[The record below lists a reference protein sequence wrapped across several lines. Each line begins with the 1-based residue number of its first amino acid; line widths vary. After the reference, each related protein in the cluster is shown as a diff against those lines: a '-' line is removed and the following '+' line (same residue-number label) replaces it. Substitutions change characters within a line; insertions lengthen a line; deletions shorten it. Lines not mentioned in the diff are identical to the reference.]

1 MASPRRMGSPEA
13 KNRAALLD
21 AAEQIM
27 LEEGYPAASSRRVA
41 EKAGLKHQLVHYY
54 FHGMDELFTASFR
67 RSAERGLRVQAEA
80 LKSPQPLWALWKWHT
95 DTVNA
100 PLWTEYIAMANH
112 RKGLRAEIAYYS
124 KRFREEQRWIMDRAL
139 KAYGVDPNEL
149 PAVVAIVLLT
159 SVSRVLV
166 MEEALEVLDGHA
178 ETVEIVERYLRQL
191 EGDPTS
197 MSLDRRPASP
207 DRGSRATRRHGW
219 IGACEKD
226 RIIA

>member
-1 MASPRRMGSPEA
+1 MGSPDA
-13 KNRAALLD
+13 KHRAALLD
-21 AAEQIM
+21 AAEQII
-27 LEEGYPAASSRRVA
+27 LAEGYPAATSRRVA

-67 RSAERGLRVQAEA
+67 RSAERGLRVQADA
-80 LKSPQPLWALWKWHT
+80 LKSPQPLWALWRWHT
-95 DTVNA
+95 TTVNA

-112 RKGLRAEIAYYS
+112 RKGLRAEVAYYS
-124 KRFREEQRWIMDRAL
+124 KRFREEQRWIVDRAL

-149 PAVVAIVLLT
+149 PGLVAIVVLT

-191 EGDPTS
+191 EGDPVV
-197 MSLDRRPASP
+197 D
-207 DRGSRATRRHGW
+207 
-219 IGACEKD
+219 
-226 RIIA
+226 

>member
-27 LEEGYPAASSRRVA
+27 LEEGYPAATSRRVA

-67 RSAERGLRVQAEA
+67 RSAERGLRVQADA
-80 LKSPQPLWALWKWHT
+80 LKSAQPLWALWRWHT
-95 DTVNA
+95 STVNA

-124 KRFREEQRWIMDRAL
+124 KRFREEQRWIVDRAL
-139 KAYGVDPNEL
+139 KAYGVDPDEL
-149 PAVVAIVLLT
+149 PGLAAIVLLT

-178 ETVEIVERYLRQL
+178 EMVEVVERYLRQL
-191 EGDPTS
+191 EGDPIV
-197 MSLDRRPASP
+197 D
-207 DRGSRATRRHGW
+207 
-219 IGACEKD
+219 
-226 RIIA
+226 

>member
-1 MASPRRMGSPEA
+1 MGSPEA

-27 LEEGYPAASSRRVA
+27 LEEGYPAATSRRVA

-54 FHGMDELFTASFR
+54 FHGMDELFTACFR

-80 LKSPQPLWALWKWHT
+80 LKSPQPLWALWRWHT
-95 DTVNA
+95 STVNA

-112 RKGLRAEIAYYS
+112 RKGLRAEIVYYS
-124 KRFREEQRWIMDRAL
+124 KRFREEQRWIVERAL
-139 KAYGVDPNEL
+139 KAYGVDPDEL
-149 PAVVAIVLLT
+149 PGRAATVLLT

-191 EGDPTS
+191 E
-197 MSLDRRPASP
+197 
-207 DRGSRATRRHGW
+207 ATRPSISWRS
-219 IGACEKD
+219 
-226 RIIA
+226 

>member
-1 MASPRRMGSPEA
+1 MFNSGVKGMTSPRRMGSPEA

-27 LEEGYPAASSRRVA
+27 LEEGYPAATSRRVA

-80 LKSPQPLWALWKWHT
+80 LKSPQPLWALWRWHT
-95 DTVNA
+95 STVNA

-124 KRFREEQRWIMDRAL
+124 KRFREEQRWIVDRAL
-139 KAYGVDPNEL
+139 KAYGVDPDEVPGL
-149 PAVVAIVLLT
+149 VAIVLLT

-178 ETVEIVERYLRQL
+178 ETVEVVERYLRQL
-191 EGDPTS
+191 EGDPIV
-197 MSLDRRPASP
+197 D
-207 DRGSRATRRHGW
+207 
-219 IGACEKD
+219 
-226 RIIA
+226 

>member
-1 MASPRRMGSPEA
+1 MGSPEA
-13 KNRAALLD
+13 KKRAALLD

-80 LKSPQPLWALWKWHT
+80 LKSPQPLWALWRWHT
-95 DTVNA
+95 STVNA

-124 KRFREEQRWIMDRAL
+124 KRFREEQRWIVDRAL

-159 SVSRVLV
+159 SVSRSSSWRR
-166 MEEALEVLDGHA
+166 HW
-178 ETVEIVERYLRQL
+178 RC
-191 EGDPTS
+191 S
-197 MSLDRRPASP
+197 MATPRRSKSLNAIC
-207 DRGSRATRRHGW
+207 GNSRATRPSISWCSFPRPVAVAPG
-219 IGACEKD
+219 ISKCNRRLVRFAKASRPDFG
-226 RIIA
+226 

>member
-54 FHGMDELFTASFR
+54 FHGMDELFTAAFR

-80 LKSPQPLWALWKWHT
+80 LRSPQPLWALWRWHT
-95 DTVNA
+95 NTVNA

-112 RKGLRAEIAYYS
+112 RKGLRAEISYYS
-124 KRFREEQRWIMDRAL
+124 KRFREEQRWIVDRAL
-139 KAYGVDPNEL
+139 RSYGVDTDEL
-149 PAVVAIVLLT
+149 PAVAAIVLLT
-159 SVSRVLV
+159 SISRVLV
-166 MEEALEVLDGHA
+166 MEEELGVPDGHA
-178 ETVEIVERYLRQL
+178 ETVAIVERYLRQL
-191 EGDPTS
+191 EGEPTV
-197 MSLDRRPASP
+197 D
-207 DRGSRATRRHGW
+207 
-219 IGACEKD
+219 
-226 RIIA
+226 

>member
-1 MASPRRMGSPEA
+1 MGSPEA

-149 PAVVAIVLLT
+149 PAGTRRSPRLT
-159 SVSRVLV
+159 ASFPERATEMSVSSEIPTHSVPIVITCASRSRSSAASIPARVRRSPV
-166 MEEALEVLDGHA
+166 RRA
-178 ETVEIVERYLRQL
+178 E
-191 EGDPTS
+191 
-197 MSLDRRPASP
+197 
-207 DRGSRATRRHGW
+207 SR
-219 IGACEKD
+219 
-226 RIIA
+226 

>member
-27 LEEGYPAASSRRVA
+27 LEEGYPAATSRRVA

-80 LKSPQPLWALWKWHT
+80 LKSAQPLWALWRWHT
-95 DTVNA
+95 STVNA

-124 KRFREEQRWIMDRAL
+124 KRFREEQRWIVDRAL
-139 KAYGVDPNEL
+139 KAYGVDPDEL
-149 PAVVAIVLLT
+149 PGLAAIVLLT

-178 ETVEIVERYLRQL
+178 EMVEVVERYLRQL
-191 EGDPTS
+191 EGDPIV
-197 MSLDRRPASP
+197 D
-207 DRGSRATRRHGW
+207 
-219 IGACEKD
+219 
-226 RIIA
+226 

>member
-21 AAEQIM
+21 AAGQIM

-80 LKSPQPLWALWKWHT
+80 LKSPQPLWALWRWHT
-95 DTVNA
+95 STVNA

-124 KRFREEQRWIMDRAL
+124 KRFREEQRWIVDRAL

-149 PAVVAIVLLT
+149 PGVVAIVLLT

-191 EGDPTS
+191 EGDPTI
-197 MSLDRRPASP
+197 D
-207 DRGSRATRRHGW
+207 
-219 IGACEKD
+219 
-226 RIIA
+226 

>member
-1 MASPRRMGSPEA
+1 MAAPRRMGSPEA

-67 RSAERGLRVQAEA
+67 RSAERGLKVQAEA
-80 LKSPQPLWALWKWHT
+80 LRSPQPLWALWRWHT
-95 DTVNA
+95 TTVNA

-124 KRFREEQRWIMDRAL
+124 KRFREEQRWIVDRAL
-139 KAYGVDPNEL
+139 RAYGVDPEEL
-149 PAVVAIVLLT
+149 PSVAAILLLT
-159 SVSRVLV
+159 SVSRVMV
-166 MEEALEVLDGHA
+166 MEQALDVVDGHA
-178 ETVEIVERYLRQL
+178 ETVEIVERYLHQL
-191 EGDPTS
+191 EGDP
-197 MSLDRRPASP
+197 
-207 DRGSRATRRHGW
+207 
-219 IGACEKD
+219 
-226 RIIA
+226 IID

>member
-21 AAEQIM
+21 AAEQLM
-27 LEEGYPAASSRRVA
+27 LEEGYPAATSRRVA

-80 LKSPQPLWALWKWHT
+80 LKSPQPLWALWRWHT
-95 DTVNA
+95 STVNA

-124 KRFREEQRWIMDRAL
+124 KRFREEQRWIVDRAL
-139 KAYGVDPNEL
+139 KAYGVDPDEVPGL
-149 PAVVAIVLLT
+149 AAIVLLT

-178 ETVEIVERYLRQL
+178 ETVEVVERYLRQL
-191 EGDPTS
+191 EGDPIV
-197 MSLDRRPASP
+197 D
-207 DRGSRATRRHGW
+207 
-219 IGACEKD
+219 
-226 RIIA
+226 

>member
-124 KRFREEQRWIMDRAL
+124 KRFREEQRWIVDRAL

-166 MEEALEVLDGHA
+166 MEEALDVLDGHA

-191 EGDPTS
+191 EGDPTI
-197 MSLDRRPASP
+197 D
-207 DRGSRATRRHGW
+207 
-219 IGACEKD
+219 
-226 RIIA
+226 

>member
-67 RSAERGLRVQAEA
+67 RSAERGLRVQADA

-95 DTVNA
+95 STVNA

-124 KRFREEQRWIMDRAL
+124 KRFREEQRWIVDRAL
-139 KAYGVDPNEL
+139 KAYGVDPGEL

-166 MEEALEVLDGHA
+166 MEEALEVRDGHA

-191 EGDPTS
+191 EGEPTV
-197 MSLDRRPASP
+197 D
-207 DRGSRATRRHGW
+207 
-219 IGACEKD
+219 
-226 RIIA
+226 

>member
-13 KNRAALLD
+13 KNRSALLD

-27 LEEGYPAASSRRVA
+27 LDEGYPAASSRRVA
-41 EKAGLKHQLVHYY
+41 DKAGLKHQLVHYY

-67 RSAERGLRVQAEA
+67 RSAERGLRMQAEA

-95 DTVNA
+95 STVNA

-124 KRFREEQRWIMDRAL
+124 KRFREEQRWIVDRAL
-139 KAYGVDPNEL
+139 KAYGVDSDEL

-166 MEEALEVLDGHA
+166 MEENLEVLDGHT
-178 ETVEIVERYLRQL
+178 ETVEVVERYLRQL
-191 EGDPTS
+191 EGDPLES
-197 MSLDRRPASP
+197 
-207 DRGSRATRRHGW
+207 
-219 IGACEKD
+219 
-226 RIIA
+226 

>member
-1 MASPRRMGSPEA
+1 MGSPEA

-27 LEEGYPAASSRRVA
+27 LEEGYPAATSRRVA

-80 LKSPQPLWALWKWHT
+80 LKSPQPLWALWRWHT
-95 DTVNA
+95 STVNA

-124 KRFREEQRWIMDRAL
+124 KRFREEQRWIVDRAL
-139 KAYGVDPNEL
+139 KAYGVDPDEL
-149 PAVVAIVLLT
+149 PGLVAIVLLT

-178 ETVEIVERYLRQL
+178 ETVEVVERYLRQL
-191 EGDPTS
+191 EGDPIV
-197 MSLDRRPASP
+197 D
-207 DRGSRATRRHGW
+207 
-219 IGACEKD
+219 
-226 RIIA
+226 

>member
-1 MASPRRMGSPEA
+1 MFNSGVKGMASPRRMGSPEA

-27 LEEGYPAASSRRVA
+27 LEEGYPAATSRRVA

-80 LKSPQPLWALWKWHT
+80 LKSPQPLWALWRWHT
-95 DTVNA
+95 STVNA

-124 KRFREEQRWIMDRAL
+124 KRFREEQRWIVDRAL
-139 KAYGVDPNEL
+139 KAYGVDPDEVPGL
-149 PAVVAIVLLT
+149 VAIVLLT

-178 ETVEIVERYLRQL
+178 ETVEVVERYLRQL
-191 EGDPTS
+191 EGDPIV
-197 MSLDRRPASP
+197 D
-207 DRGSRATRRHGW
+207 
-219 IGACEKD
+219 
-226 RIIA
+226 

>member
-41 EKAGLKHQLVHYY
+41 ERAGLKHQLVHYY
-54 FHGMDELFTASFR
+54 FHGMDELFSASFR
-67 RSAERGLRVQAEA
+67 RSAERGLRVQGEA

-95 DTVNA
+95 STVNA

-124 KRFREEQRWIMDRAL
+124 KRFREEQRWIVDRAL
-139 KAYGVDPNEL
+139 KAYGVDPIEL

-166 MEEALEVLDGHA
+166 MEQALEVLDGHA

-191 EGDPTS
+191 EGDPIV
-197 MSLDRRPASP
+197 D
-207 DRGSRATRRHGW
+207 
-219 IGACEKD
+219 
-226 RIIA
+226 

>member
-27 LEEGYPAASSRRVA
+27 LDEGYPAASSRRVA
-41 EKAGLKHQLVHYY
+41 ERAGLKHQLVHYY
-54 FHGMDELFTASFR
+54 FHGMDELFSASFR
-67 RSAERGLRVQAEA
+67 RSAERGLRAQAAA
-80 LKSPQPLWALWKWHT
+80 LKSAQPLWALWRWHT
-95 DTVNA
+95 STVNA

-124 KRFREEQRWIMDRAL
+124 KRFREEQRWIVDRAL
-139 KAYGVDPNEL
+139 KAYGVDPNEV

-166 MEEALEVLDGHA
+166 MEEALEVHDGHA

-191 EGDPTS
+191 EGDPIV
-197 MSLDRRPASP
+197 D
-207 DRGSRATRRHGW
+207 
-219 IGACEKD
+219 
-226 RIIA
+226 

>member
-80 LKSPQPLWALWKWHT
+80 LKSPQPLWALWRWHT
-95 DTVNA
+95 EHGQRAAVDGV
-100 PLWTEYIAMANH
+100 H
-112 RKGLRAEIAYYS
+112 RDGEPP
-124 KRFREEQRWIMDRAL
+124 QRTA
-139 KAYGVDPNEL
+139 G
-149 PAVVAIVLLT
+149 
-159 SVSRVLV
+159 
-166 MEEALEVLDGHA
+166 
-178 ETVEIVERYLRQL
+178 
-191 EGDPTS
+191 
-197 MSLDRRPASP
+197 
-207 DRGSRATRRHGW
+207 
-219 IGACEKD
+219 
-226 RIIA
+226 

>member
-21 AAEQIM
+21 AAEQLM
-27 LEEGYPAASSRRVA
+27 LEEGYPAATSRRVA

-80 LKSPQPLWALWKWHT
+80 LKSPQPLWALWRWHT
-95 DTVNA
+95 STVNA

-112 RKGLRAEIAYYS
+112 RKGLRAEVAYYS
-124 KRFREEQRWIMDRAL
+124 KRFREEQRWIVDRAL
-139 KAYGVDPNEL
+139 KAYGVDPDEL
-149 PAVVAIVLLT
+149 PGLAAIVLLT
-159 SVSRVLV
+159 SVSRVLI

-178 ETVEIVERYLRQL
+178 QTVEVVERYLRQL
-191 EGDPTS
+191 EGDPIV
-197 MSLDRRPASP
+197 D
-207 DRGSRATRRHGW
+207 
-219 IGACEKD
+219 
-226 RIIA
+226 

>member
-27 LEEGYPAASSRRVA
+27 LEEGYPAATSRRVA

-67 RSAERGLRVQAEA
+67 RSAERGLRVQADA
-80 LKSPQPLWALWKWHT
+80 LKSAQPLWALWRWHT
-95 DTVNA
+95 STVNA

-124 KRFREEQRWIMDRAL
+124 KRFREEQRWIVDRAL
-139 KAYGVDPNEL
+139 KAYGVDPDEL
-149 PAVVAIVLLT
+149 SGLAAIVLLT

-178 ETVEIVERYLRQL
+178 EMVEVVERYLRQL
-191 EGDPTS
+191 EGDPIV
-197 MSLDRRPASP
+197 D
-207 DRGSRATRRHGW
+207 
-219 IGACEKD
+219 
-226 RIIA
+226 

>member
-27 LEEGYPAASSRRVA
+27 LEEGYPAATSRRVA

-80 LKSPQPLWALWKWHT
+80 LKSPQPLWALWRWHT
-95 DTVNA
+95 STVNA

-124 KRFREEQRWIMDRAL
+124 KRFREEQRWIVDRAL
-139 KAYGVDPNEL
+139 KAYGVDPDEL
-149 PAVVAIVLLT
+149 PGLVAIVLLT

-178 ETVEIVERYLRQL
+178 ETVEVVERYLRQL
-191 EGDPTS
+191 EGDPIV
-197 MSLDRRPASP
+197 D
-207 DRGSRATRRHGW
+207 
-219 IGACEKD
+219 
-226 RIIA
+226 

>member
-13 KNRAALLD
+13 KKRAALLD

-80 LKSPQPLWALWKWHT
+80 LKSPQPLWALWRWHT
-95 DTVNA
+95 STVNA

-124 KRFREEQRWIMDRAL
+124 KRFREEQRWIVDRAL

-191 EGDPTS
+191 EGDPTI
-197 MSLDRRPASP
+197 D
-207 DRGSRATRRHGW
+207 
-219 IGACEKD
+219 
-226 RIIA
+226 

>member
-27 LEEGYPAASSRRVA
+27 LGEGYPAATSRRVA

-80 LKSPQPLWALWKWHT
+80 LKSPQPLWALWRWHT
-95 DTVNA
+95 STVNA

-124 KRFREEQRWIMDRAL
+124 KRFREEQRWIVDRAL
-139 KAYGVDPNEL
+139 KAYGVDPDEV
-149 PAVVAIVLLT
+149 PGVVAIVLLT

-178 ETVEIVERYLRQL
+178 ETVEVVERYLRQL
-191 EGDPTS
+191 EGDPIV
-197 MSLDRRPASP
+197 D
-207 DRGSRATRRHGW
+207 
-219 IGACEKD
+219 
-226 RIIA
+226 

>member
-1 MASPRRMGSPEA
+1 MGSPEA

-27 LEEGYPAASSRRVA
+27 LEEGYPAATSRRVA

-80 LKSPQPLWALWKWHT
+80 LKSPQPLWALWRWHT
-95 DTVNA
+95 STVNA

-124 KRFREEQRWIMDRAL
+124 KRFREEQRWIVDRAL
-139 KAYGVDPNEL
+139 KAYGVDPDEL
-149 PAVVAIVLLT
+149 SGLAAIVLLT

-178 ETVEIVERYLRQL
+178 ETVEVVERYLRQL
-191 EGDPTS
+191 EGDPIV
-197 MSLDRRPASP
+197 D
-207 DRGSRATRRHGW
+207 
-219 IGACEKD
+219 
-226 RIIA
+226 

>member
-1 MASPRRMGSPEA
+1 MFNSGVKGMASPRRMGSPEA

-27 LEEGYPAASSRRVA
+27 LEEGYPAATSRRVA

-80 LKSPQPLWALWKWHT
+80 LKSPQPLWALWRWHT
-95 DTVNA
+95 STVNA

-124 KRFREEQRWIMDRAL
+124 KRFREEQRWIVDRAL
-139 KAYGVDPNEL
+139 KAYGVDPDEVPGL
-149 PAVVAIVLLT
+149 VAIVLLT

-178 ETVEIVERYLRQL
+178 ETVEVVERYLRQL
-191 EGDPTS
+191 EGDPIVDY
-197 MSLDRRPASP
+197 L
-207 DRGSRATRRHGW
+207 
-219 IGACEKD
+219 
-226 RIIA
+226 

>member
-27 LEEGYPAASSRRVA
+27 LEEGYPAATSRRVA

-80 LKSPQPLWALWKWHT
+80 LKSPQPLWALWRWHT
-95 DTVNA
+95 STVNA

-124 KRFREEQRWIMDRAL
+124 KRFREEQRWIVDRAL
-139 KAYGVDPNEL
+139 KAYGVDPDEVPGL
-149 PAVVAIVLLT
+149 VAIVLLT

-178 ETVEIVERYLRQL
+178 ETVEVVERYLRQL
-191 EGDPTS
+191 EGDPIV
-197 MSLDRRPASP
+197 D
-207 DRGSRATRRHGW
+207 
-219 IGACEKD
+219 
-226 RIIA
+226 

>member
-67 RSAERGLRVQAEA
+67 RSAERGLKVQAEA
-80 LKSPQPLWALWKWHT
+80 LRSPQPLWALWRWHT
-95 DTVNA
+95 NTVNA

-112 RKGLRAEIAYYS
+112 RKGLRAEIAYYT
-124 KRFREEQRWIMDRAL
+124 KRFREEQRWIVDRAL
-139 KAYGVDPNEL
+139 RAYGVDPAEL
-149 PAVVAIVLLT
+149 PSVVAIVLLT

-166 MEEALEVLDGHA
+166 MEQALDVVDGHP
-178 ETVEIVERYLRQL
+178 ETMEIVERYLRQL
-191 EGDPTS
+191 EGDPIV
-197 MSLDRRPASP
+197 D
-207 DRGSRATRRHGW
+207 
-219 IGACEKD
+219 
-226 RIIA
+226 

>member
-80 LKSPQPLWALWKWHT
+80 LKSPQPLWALWRWHT
-95 DTVNA
+95 STVNA

-124 KRFREEQRWIMDRAL
+124 KRFREEQRWIVDRAL

-191 EGDPTS
+191 EGGPWRWRREYPT
-197 MSLDRRPASP
+197 
-207 DRGSRATRRHGW
+207 AT
-219 IGACEKD
+219 AD
-226 RIIA
+226 

>member
-27 LEEGYPAASSRRVA
+27 LEEGYPAATSRRVA

-80 LKSPQPLWALWKWHT
+80 LKSPQPLWALWRWHT
-95 DTVNA
+95 STVNA

-124 KRFREEQRWIMDRAL
+124 KRFREEQRWIVERAL
-139 KAYGVDPNEL
+139 KAYGVDPDEL
-149 PAVVAIVLLT
+149 PGLAAIVLLT

-178 ETVEIVERYLRQL
+178 ETVEVVERYLRQL
-191 EGDPTS
+191 EGDPIV
-197 MSLDRRPASP
+197 D
-207 DRGSRATRRHGW
+207 
-219 IGACEKD
+219 
-226 RIIA
+226 

>member
-13 KNRAALLD
+13 KNRSALLD

-95 DTVNA
+95 NTVNA

-124 KRFREEQRWIMDRAL
+124 KRFREEQRWIVDRAL
-139 KAYGVDPNEL
+139 RAYGVDTTEL

-166 MEEALEVLDGHA
+166 MEEALGVPDGHP

-191 EGDPTS
+191 EGDPPV
-197 MSLDRRPASP
+197 D
-207 DRGSRATRRHGW
+207 
-219 IGACEKD
+219 
-226 RIIA
+226 

>member
-149 PAVVAIVLLT
+149 PAGTRRSPRLT
-159 SVSRVLV
+159 ASFPERATEMSVSSKIPTHSVPIVITCANRSRSSAASIPARVRRSPV
-166 MEEALEVLDGHA
+166 RRA
-178 ETVEIVERYLRQL
+178 E
-191 EGDPTS
+191 
-197 MSLDRRPASP
+197 
-207 DRGSRATRRHGW
+207 SR
-219 IGACEKD
+219 
-226 RIIA
+226 

>member
-1 MASPRRMGSPEA
+1 MGSPEA

-27 LEEGYPAASSRRVA
+27 LEEGYPAATSRRVA

-67 RSAERGLRVQAEA
+67 RSAERGLRVQADA
-80 LKSPQPLWALWKWHT
+80 LKSAQPLWALWRWHT
-95 DTVNA
+95 STVNA

-124 KRFREEQRWIMDRAL
+124 KRFREEQRWIVDRAL
-139 KAYGVDPNEL
+139 KAYGVDPDEL
-149 PAVVAIVLLT
+149 PGLAAIVLLT

-178 ETVEIVERYLRQL
+178 ETVEVVERYLRQL
-191 EGDPTS
+191 EGDPIV
-197 MSLDRRPASP
+197 D
-207 DRGSRATRRHGW
+207 
-219 IGACEKD
+219 
-226 RIIA
+226 